1 MNREIQKAEISP
13 NSPVGTGND
22 NGQGINKSF
31 LYNKDLAPIPPEKRT
46 WTLWNISALWAGM
59 AIGIPTYTIASSLI
73 LQGMNWKQ
81 AMFTLFLGNA
91 IMVIPL
97 TLNAHPGT
105 KYGIPFPILLR
116 ASFGVIGANIP
127 AMMRGLVACC
137 WFGIQTWIGGTVIYA
152 VAVMLIGFDPAAK
165 INLPILGISVGQFTC
180 FLIFWAMNI
189 AVILKGINCVKWLEN
204 LSAPYLL
211 ILGLGLLVWAYGA
224 SEGFVSVWNQKS
236 KFQSFSELFD
246 VSLLGVTAIIGFWST
261 LALNIPDFSRY
272 ARSQTDQIV
281 GQSLGLPPAFTF
293 YAFVGIIVT
302 SATAS
307 IFGREIA
314 DPIELMTQLDSPVL
328 VVFALVSLS
337 IATLSTNIAANVVS
351 PSNDFSNLWPRR
363 ISFKMGGVITGI
375 LGILI
380 FPWKFYSD
388 PTGSFIF
395 FLVGYSALLGPIGG
409 IMVADYFVYRKMQL
423 NVPDLYHNEGEYAY
437 TNGFSYLAFA
447 SLLIGVIPNV
457 PGFLAELNWVPPEM
471 IPEIFKSIF
480 RFAWMSGFAISFLA
494 YLMAR
499 WLSTWKGTPRSNPTA
514 NLGYSAK

>member
-1 MNREIQKAEISP
+1 MGLQELDNSKLSQSAEENRP
-13 NSPVGTGND
+13 
-22 NGQGINKSF
+22 GIKKSY
-31 LYNKDLAPIPPEKRT
+31 LYNSDLVPVLEEERT
-46 WTLWNISALWAGM
+46 WTFWNISALWAGM

-73 LQGMNWKQ
+73 LKGMNWKQ
-81 AMFTLFLGNA
+81 AVVTLFIGNA
-91 IMVIPL
+91 IMVVPL
-97 TLNAHPGT
+97 ALNACPGT

-116 ASFGVIGANIP
+116 ASFGVLGANIP

-152 VAVMLIGFDPAAK
+152 VAVMLMGFDPATK
-165 INLPILGISVGQFTC
+165 TNLPILGISAGQFAC

-204 LSAPYLL
+204 ISAPYLL

-224 SEGFVSVWNQKS
+224 SDGFASVWNQPS
-236 KFQSFSELFD
+236 RFTSFSELFD
-246 VSLLGVTAIIGFWST
+246 VSLLGITAMIGFWST

-272 ARSQTDQIV
+272 ARSQADQIV

-293 YAFVGIIVT
+293 YAFVGIMVT
-302 SATAS
+302 SATTS

-314 DPIELMTQLDSPVL
+314 DPIELMTQLDRPVL
-328 VVFALVSLS
+328 IVFALVSLC

-363 ISFKMGGVITGI
+363 ISFKMGGVLTGI
-375 LGILI
+375 VGILI
-380 FPWKFYSD
+380 FPWKIYSD
-388 PTGSFIF
+388 PTGSFIL

-423 NVPDLYHNEGEYAY
+423 NVHDLYRNEGEYAY
-437 TNGFSYLAFA
+437 TKGFSYVAFA
-447 SLLIGVIPNV
+447 ALFIGIIPNV
-457 PGFLAELNWVPPEM
+457 PGFLAELNWVAPDK
-471 IPEIFKSIF
+471 IPGIFKSIF
-480 RFAWMSGFAISFLA
+480 RIAWMSGFAISFSA

-499 WLSTWKGTPRSNPTA
+499 KLSDWKASRQPA
-514 NLGYSAK
+514 I